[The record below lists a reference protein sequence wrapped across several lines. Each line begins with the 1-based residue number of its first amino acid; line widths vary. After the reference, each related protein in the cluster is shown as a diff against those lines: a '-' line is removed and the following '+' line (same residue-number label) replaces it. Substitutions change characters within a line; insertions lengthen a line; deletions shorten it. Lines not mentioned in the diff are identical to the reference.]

1 MNRNLLLTDVKNINY
16 LMTYD
21 RSKTINEQKPDN
33 LMPYQPDN
41 PRYKKPDGSMDIEK
55 QSRDLKEL
63 DIHTLNQVLAI
74 GTFFIPIVGPFISLG
89 FELLDAGFYAKE
101 GDKEMAGLSFA
112 FSLLPMGELLRMVP
126 SVKKYGKKWLL
137 NAVKKA
143 KNGKPVTVTERRAIR
158 SIVENTS
165 QIKKIAKRQLLKKTL
180 QTAFKGLSLTQ
191 KIGLMYKLGRT
202 YNLFNIFR
210 FGLTIGGVYYSYYKL
225 AEIFGWI
232 EDKNKDE
239 VKIKKIESEFTS
251 EEDKKMQNFV
261 KELLDVSEEESQ
273 KAMEIILK
281 SAEKIKTEKPPT
293 KRLKKSTT
301 EDWIRNL
308 ESGNWIL
315 TVGSEKNEQKPGYE
329 GVKKLIKKIR
339 ICLELPPKDV
349 FDFEMKDKVKKIQ
362 SENNLKDDGIIGKDT
377 FKLLSD
383 CVKDIKPQKKE
394 IDNKYFYKIPRI
406 TN

>member
-1 MNRNLLLTDVKNINY
+1 
-16 LMTYD
+16 
-21 RSKTINEQKPDN
+21 
-33 LMPYQPDN
+33 
-41 PRYKKPDGSMDIEK
+41 
-55 QSRDLKEL
+55 
-63 DIHTLNQVLAI
+63 
-74 GTFFIPIVGPFISLG
+74 
-89 FELLDAGFYAKE
+89 
-101 GDKEMAGLSFA
+101 MAGLSFA
-112 FSLLPMGELLRMVP
+112 FSLLPMGELLRMIP

-143 KNGKPVTVTERRAIR
+143 KSGKPVTITERKAIS

-165 QIKKIAKRQLLKKTL
+165 QIEKIAKRQLLKKTL
-180 QTAFKGLSLTQ
+180 QTAFKDLSLTQ

-202 YNLFNIFR
+202 YNLFNVFR
-210 FGLTIGGVYYSYYKL
+210 FGLTISGIYYSYYKL
-225 AEIFGWI
+225 AEIFGWV

-251 EEDKKMQNFV
+251 EADKKMQNFV
-261 KELLDVSEEESQ
+261 KELLDVSEEQSQ
-273 KAMEIILK
+273 KSMEIILK

-329 GVKKLIKKIR
+329 GVKKLINKIR
-339 ICLELPPKDV
+339 LCLELPPKDV

-362 SENNLKDDGIIGKDT
+362 SENNLKDDGIIGKNT

-383 CVKDIKPQKKE
+383 CVRDIKPQKKE

-406 TN
+406 SN